1 MHIPHI
7 IDKSELDKVIE
18 KLDLKD
24 EIPQLEMP
32 LTESD

>member
-1 MHIPHI
+1 MNSYVNL
-7 IDKSELDKVIE
+7 DRVVELL
-18 KLDLKD
+18 KLED